1 LTSKGFIRI
10 KSMSALS
17 AFKVLGD
24 GLPMLSGNV
33 KTDGPQITTESEMS
47 MKDRFRGR
55 DFLTLMDYTPLE
67 ISYILD
73 VAQEFKRKRMMKE
86 SHEHLKGRT
95 IAMVFEKH
103 STRTRFSF
111 QAGIAHLGAQSF
123 YATPEVMQLARG
135 EPIKDTARILDRYCD
150 ALVIRTYG
158 QEIVEEYAEY
168 MRNPVINALT
178 NLTHPCQGLADLLTI
193 REHKGRI
200 TGNKLAYV
208 GDPYNVCQ
216 TLMVASSLMG
226 MDCYVAVP
234 KGWAPAKGIVDFAE
248 DHARKGGT
256 EMVVTDDLREAL
268 TGADVVYANT
278 FHSMGHKD
286 IEERKRAFAKY
297 QINDETL
304 AWAKD
309 DAIFMHC
316 LPGYRG
322 EEMTNSV
329 IEGPQS
335 VVFDE
340 GENRMHTEKA
350 VLALVVA

>member
-1 LTSKGFIRI
+1 
-10 KSMSALS
+10 
-17 AFKVLGD
+17 
-24 GLPMLSGNV
+24 
-33 KTDGPQITTESEMS
+33 
-47 MKDRFRGR
+47 MKDRFRGK
-55 DFLTLMDYTPLE
+55 DFLTLMDYSPIE
-67 ISYILD
+67 INYMLD
-73 VAQEFKRKRMMKE
+73 IAADLKRKRMMKE
-86 SHEHLKGRT
+86 PHEYLAGRT

-123 YATPEVMQLARG
+123 YATPDIMQLARG

-158 QEIVEEYAEY
+158 QEIVEEYAQY
-168 MRNPVINALT
+168 MKNPVINALT
-178 NLTHPCQGLADLLTI
+178 DLVHPCQGLADLLTI
-193 REHKGRI
+193 REHKG
-200 TGNKLAYV
+200 KLRGLKLVYV
-208 GDPYNVCQ
+208 GDPWNVCH
-216 TLMVASSLMG
+216 TLMVVSSLMG

-234 KGWAPAKGIVDFAE
+234 KGWAPNPKIMKFATE
-248 DHARKGGT
+248 HASIGET
-256 EMVVTDDLREAL
+256 QMVVTDDLDEAL
-268 TGADVVYANT
+268 KGADVVYANT

-286 IEERKRAFAKY
+286 IEERKKAFAKY
-297 QINDETL
+297 QINDETIKL
-304 AWAKD
+304 AKP

-316 LPGYRG
+316 LPSYRG
-322 EEMTNSV
+322 EEMTESV